1 MTFKVGDKVKC
12 IEANFSGDDLY
23 VNEIYT
29 ITSSDGYCCQLEH
42 TGKHQWNMSR
52 FELVQPQHEEGLPQ
66 PEGFGIREIIPQS
79 VEAPAD
85 KKEELMDKEV

>member
-52 FELVQPQHEEGLPQ
+52 FELVQP
-66 PEGFGIREIIPQS
+66 
-79 VEAPAD
+79 
-85 KKEELMDKEV
+85 